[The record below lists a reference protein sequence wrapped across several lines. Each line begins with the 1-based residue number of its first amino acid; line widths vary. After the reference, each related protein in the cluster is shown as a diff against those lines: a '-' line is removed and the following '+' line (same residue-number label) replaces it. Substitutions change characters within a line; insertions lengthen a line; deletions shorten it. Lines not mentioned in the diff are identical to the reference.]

1 MSLEVKGTIT
11 KVLDKVTGTKKD
23 GTGDW
28 VKQSFLIDTKEQY
41 NNILCFE
48 VFGDEKVENLN
59 KYNKVGDEVTVA
71 FNVNTNEWQGKYFTS
86 LSAWTIKKVDATE
99 QHDMNQKTKGAFAG
113 DNSSEDLPF

>member
-23 GTGDW
+23 NTGDW

-86 LSAWTIKKVDATE
+86 LSAWTIKKVDSVEQPKTE
-99 QHDMNQKTKGAFAG
+99 SAFETVDTG
-113 DNSSEDLPF
+113 DSLPF